1 MNLKLIL
8 IGIIILVAIG
18 GILLYMYVLG
28 GGEKRKK
35 NQLH

>member
-1 MNLKLIL
+1 MSLKLIL
-8 IGIIILVAIG
+8 IGIIVLVAIG
-18 GILLYMYVLG
+18 GIILYIYVLG